1 MTLIKELRR
10 RNVFKVASV
19 YVVTTWIILQIVAV
33 VSPSLHLPVVFGTI
47 VTVVLAI
54 GFPLVCIFAWAF
66 ELTPE
71 GLKFT
76 HQVEDDESIREQTG
90 SKINYLLAIS
100 LVLALAFIGYEKL
113 FAFTVD
119 DTVERSIA
127 VLPFEDMSPDK
138 SQEYFGDGIAEEILN
153 SLARTNKLLVIS
165 RTSSFIFKNANAD
178 IRQIGEQLDVNY
190 VLEGSVRKDNNMVR
204 VTAQLIEVDTGTHI
218 WSQTYDRK
226 LDGIFALQDELTF
239 AITQALKLNLLP
251 EDVEKEAGMTS
262 KPEAYD
268 LFIKARGMSY
278 QRTSEALQQAEKLL
292 LEAIQIDPDFWLA
305 KAQLAIVYNFSL
317 DYGGFSP
324 DEVEKNIKSLFWQL
338 QRAPDFPLK
347 YVALSTYAPYQNQF
361 ADRTELLA
369 KAYEGA
375 PNDELVQNLY
385 VLALEDSQK
394 AISIRE
400 AIIRTNPKSVVNYSN
415 LIYLYVQNGFA
426 DKARALNLTLNA
438 QFPNATPTVSSNMY
452 IHYEMDKD
460 FKASLAALNNYHGDT
475 TSGLRVGKVNLNIL
489 TGHIDIALSD
499 IHQQLVLYPQ
509 NESDFSISY
518 YLLMQLNR
526 VGKLS
531 ESQQA
536 SLSTLPFSQSFID
549 DGTSEFFLL
558 LGDKRPYVA
567 LKHLQNTSAAE
578 FAKKMD
584 ANRLSP
590 YLYAAIMKSEG
601 DSSYA
606 REVMQFLPDNLMEF
620 CASQQ
625 VSNWVCPLMMYLDED
640 VSDVQQFEMYQHS
653 LANLDFGAPG
663 IEAFMF
669 TSPVYF
675 GVRSHPEFIATAN
688 SFMDDTYRKYNPDV
702 IP

>member
-1 MTLIKELRR
+1 M
-10 RNVFKVASV
+10 
-19 YVVTTWIILQIVAV
+19 VTTWIILQIVAV

-54 GFPLVCIFAWAF
+54 GFPSVCIFAWAF

-76 HQVEDDESIREQTG
+76 HQVENDASIRDQTG
-90 SKINYLLAIS
+90 SKINYLLALS
-100 LVLALAFIGYEKL
+100 LVLALAFISYEKL

-138 SQEYFGDGIAEEILN
+138 SQEYFN

-204 VTAQLIEVDTGTHI
+204 VTAQLIEVDSGTHI

-268 LFIKARGMSY
+268 LFIKARGIAY

-292 LEAIQIDPDFWLA
+292 LEAIEIDPDFWLA
-305 KAQLAIVYNFSL
+305 KAQLAIVYNFRL

-347 YVALSTYAPYQNQF
+347 YVALATYAPYQNQF

-385 VLALEDSQK
+385 VLALDSQK

-400 AIIRTNPKSVVNYSN
+400 AII
-415 LIYLYVQNGFA
+415 
-426 DKARALNLTLNA
+426 
-438 QFPNATPTVSSNMY
+438 
-452 IHYEMDKD
+452 
-460 FKASLAALNNYHGDT
+460 
-475 TSGLRVGKVNLNIL
+475 
-489 TGHIDIALSD
+489 
-499 IHQQLVLYPQ
+499 
-509 NESDFSISY
+509 
-518 YLLMQLNR
+518 
-526 VGKLS
+526 
-531 ESQQA
+531 
-536 SLSTLPFSQSFID
+536 
-549 DGTSEFFLL
+549 
-558 LGDKRPYVA
+558 
-567 LKHLQNTSAAE
+567 
-578 FAKKMD
+578 
-584 ANRLSP
+584 
-590 YLYAAIMKSEG
+590 
-601 DSSYA
+601 
-606 REVMQFLPDNLMEF
+606 
-620 CASQQ
+620 
-625 VSNWVCPLMMYLDED
+625 DED
-640 VSDVQQFEMYQHS
+640 VPDEQQFEMYQHS
-653 LANLDFGAPG
+653 LVTLDVDAPG

-669 TSPVYF
+669 TSPVYY
-675 GVRSHPEFIATAN
+675 GVRNHPDFIATAN
-688 SFMDDTYRKYNPDV
+688 SFMDGTFRKYNPDV